1 LGGDRKGIEMTNL
14 TPQQIR
20 DAIQQGLEET
30 WRLIDSGKKIQLI
43 PEPQLREK
51 RDDIADQGSHDER
64 SK

>member
-1 LGGDRKGIEMTNL
+1 MTNL